1 MDDPSTD
8 TDIQA
13 MFDLTKKKKK
23 KRKKEKRGKKGTE
36 GESIKPVEETAGD
49 SDLYNYTD
57 LLSRL
62 MTMYRRDNPEQTTN
76 NRYVIKP
83 PQLMRVGS
91 KRTLWTNFQEI
102 CDILK
107 RPPPHLQEFV
117 LTELGTTG
125 SIDHNHRLVITGKYV
140 PKIIESLLR
149 KYIREYVTCHSC
161 HSPNTVIAKDTVS
174 RLYFMHC
181 TDCGAGRSVAV
192 IRAGFHAETRA
203 DRRAQRK

>member
-1 MDDPSTD
+1 MNDPSTD

-23 KRKKEKRGKKGTE
+23 KRKKEKRGKKGAE
-36 GESIKPVEETAGD
+36 EESIKPVEETAGD

-62 MTMYRRDNPEQTTN
+62 MTMHRRDNPEQTTN

-91 KRTLWTNFQEI
+91 KRTLWTNFQEL

-107 RPPPHLQEFV
+107 RPPTHLQEFV

-125 SIDHNHRLVITGKYV
+125 SIDHNYRLVITGKYV

-161 HSPNTVIAKDTVS
+161 HSP
-174 RLYFMHC
+174 
-181 TDCGAGRSVAV
+181 
-192 IRAGFHAETRA
+192 
-203 DRRAQRK
+203 